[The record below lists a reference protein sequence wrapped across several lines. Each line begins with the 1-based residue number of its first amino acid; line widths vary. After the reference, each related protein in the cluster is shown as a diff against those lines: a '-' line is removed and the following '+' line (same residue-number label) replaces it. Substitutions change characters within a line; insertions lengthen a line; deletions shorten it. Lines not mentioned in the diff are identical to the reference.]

1 MSAHALKEFLKQV
14 KVDIPR
20 GLTQR
25 EQLLE
30 LAKAAVQL
38 WEAHRVLR
46 CARIGQQHPS
56 LELPAALAVFK
67 QKSHAAGAAVTAAA
81 EEAEK
86 RALKKACRQLQLAL
100 HPDKTPQQLAGQQAV
115 FVEAFK
121 ALQHAQQLVPALK
134 TAKVVMYN
142 CFRPGDIVRAKVMG
156 DARSYHLST
165 ADNSLGV
172 VRAKSLA
179 GVAMVPVSWQEMQ
192 CPQTKAVERR
202 KVAKV
207 EEA

>member
-1 MSAHALKEFLKQV
+1 MGKRTAAAQFAVIKELVNQHLRRIVQRDFENGTSSGASSSSNSQQQQPSVWQQQQQQRQLDTEAAAVPPDPEKMSAHALKEFLKQV

-134 TAKVVMYN
+134 T
-142 CFRPGDIVRAKVMG
+142 
-156 DARSYHLST
+156 
-165 ADNSLGV
+165 
-172 VRAKSLA
+172 
-179 GVAMVPVSWQEMQ
+179 
-192 CPQTKAVERR
+192 
-202 KVAKV
+202 
-207 EEA
+207 

>member
-1 MSAHALKEFLKQV
+1 MLLPAAVMLGPVPSTAHV
-14 KVDIPR
+14 KVDIPH
-20 GLTQR
+20 GITQR

-38 WEAHRVLR
+38 WEAQRVLR

-56 LELPAALAVFK
+56 LEVPAALAIFR
-67 QKSHAAGAAVTAAA
+67 QKAHAAGAAVTAAA

-121 ALQHAQQLVPALK
+121 ALQSAQQLVPAL
-134 TAKVVMYN
+134 
-142 CFRPGDIVRAKVMG
+142 
-156 DARSYHLST
+156 SS
-165 ADNSLGV
+165 
-172 VRAKSLA
+172 
-179 GVAMVPVSWQEMQ
+179 
-192 CPQTKAVERR
+192 
-202 KVAKV
+202 
-207 EEA
+207 